1 MELNYMKNAA
11 RRKFL
16 KLAIITVLL
25 YSFLI
30 LLVFGFDGGSSF
42 WISFAFAN
50 FSIALSY
57 LVSYRS
63 VSSARRLTDWIFS
76 WPIMRWSIIYAII
89 ELIMATVF
97 MIVDVQWKIVFI
109 PQFLLPIL
117 FWILVAPCFTQKNHV
132 AAVREET
139 AVKVSYI
146 RQMNAKLIALIPR
159 SEDAALK
166 KDIEKAAD
174 MLRHSDPMS
183 ADSLA
188 EIEQKMSAYVDQLD
202 TLVREK
208 NYAEATPIAK
218 ELCLLI
224 EERNQLVIASKLVQH

>member
-1 MELNYMKNAA
+1 
-11 RRKFL
+11 
-16 KLAIITVLL
+16 
-25 YSFLI
+25 
-30 LLVFGFDGGSSF
+30 
-42 WISFAFAN
+42 
-50 FSIALSY
+50 
-57 LVSYRS
+57 
-63 VSSARRLTDWIFS
+63 
-76 WPIMRWSIIYAII
+76 
-89 ELIMATVF
+89 
-97 MIVDVQWKIVFI
+97 
-109 PQFLLPIL
+109 
-117 FWILVAPCFTQKNHV
+117 VAPCFTQKNHV

-146 RQMNAKLIALIPR
+146 RQMNAKLVALLPR

-208 NYAEATPIAK
+208 NYAEAAPVAK

-224 EERNQLVIASKLVQH
+224 EERNQLVIASKLIQH